1 LKALYKIFLV
11 SDDIKHEVRKLH
23 IGRKIRELRKKAG
36 FVLQDLSDRTGL
48 SKPLLSQIEKEVVSP
63 PIATLLKIS
72 KAFNVNIGFFFQ
84 DNCPEE
90 KVVLVKRD
98 ESKVMDSRYFGKEE
112 SGYYYEALAYRKS
125 KKYMEPFLVEFKRKK
140 AEKLSYFS
148 HDGEEFIYLLEG
160 VLEFRT
166 ENQQY
171 ILYPGDSLY
180 FESSIPHAYRAL
192 ERKNA
197 RALTVVYPT
206 R

>member
-1 LKALYKIFLV
+1 VV
-11 SDDIKHEVRKLH
+11 SDDIRHEVKNLH
-23 IGRKIRELRKKAG
+23 IGKKIRELRKKG
-36 FVLQDLSDRTGL
+36 GLVLQDLSDRSGL
-48 SKPLLSQIEKEVVSP
+48 SKPLLSQIEKEIVSP

-72 KAFNVNIGFFFQ
+72 KALNTNISFFFQ
-84 DNCPEE
+84 NDGPEE
-90 KVVLVKRD
+90 KIVVVRRD
-98 ESKVMDSRYFGKEE
+98 ESKVIDSRYFGREE
-112 SGYYYEALAYRKS
+112 SGYYYEALAFKKP

-140 AEKLSYFS
+140 VDQLSYFS

-160 VLEFRT
+160 TLEFRT

-171 ILYPGDSLY
+171 ILRPGDSLY

-197 RALTVVYPT
+197 KALSVIYSA